1 MGRRACVSVFCA
13 ACWRGVC
20 APASFAQEKSAAPA
34 AAGEATVQVIQ
45 TAAAAA
51 RPEGRGDQAGAG
63 DARSADAGARA
74 RRSIGRTASRPG
86 HPSLQARPEHP
97 HPTSP
102 VRRARRRPESGTVK
116 RPEKPATPPN
126 PEELHV
132 RPDKDGVVRFQFRG
146 QSWPDVLEWFGDI
159 SGMSVD
165 WQELPADYLNI
176 ATQRGYTVDEIRD
189 LLNRHLLAR
198 GYTML
203 QQDEFL
209 IVVKCE
215 QLSAGLVPQVS
226 AGRAGRTQSA
236 RVRAG
241 AVRTRLDPG
250 G

>member
-1 MGRRACVSVFCA
+1 MLRDVVSLRA
-13 ACWRGVC
+13 
-20 APASFAQEKSAAPA
+20 ASLAQEKCSLNRPPPVAT
-34 AAGEATVQVIQ
+34 ATVQVIQ
-45 TAAAAA
+45 TAPSTGEAPKVITVKPGQAMPGQPSPDKPAPGQPA
-51 RPEGRGDQAGAG
+51 EGQPPGSPPPPGAPGTPPPDKPGEAGKEA
-63 DARSADAGARA
+63 
-74 RRSIGRTASRPG
+74 PG
-86 HPSLQARPEHP
+86 
-97 HPTSP
+97 
-102 VRRARRRPESGTVK
+102 SGTVK

-126 PEELHV
+126 PEEFQV

-176 ATQRGYTVDEIRD
+176 ATQRGYKVEEIRD

-209 IVVKCE
+209 IVVKCD
-215 QLSAGLVPQVS
+215 QLSAGLVPQVTL
-226 AGRAGRTQSA
+226 GGTGRTGSA
-236 RVRAG
+236 RLRAC

>member
-1 MGRRACVSVFCA
+1 M
-13 ACWRGVC
+13 
-20 APASFAQEKSAAPA
+20 
-34 AAGEATVQVIQ
+34 
-45 TAAAAA
+45 
-51 RPEGRGDQAGAG
+51 
-63 DARSADAGARA
+63 
-74 RRSIGRTASRPG
+74 
-86 HPSLQARPEHP
+86 
-97 HPTSP
+97 
-102 VRRARRRPESGTVK
+102 RRARRHPEPAPVK
-116 RPEKPATPPN
+116 RPEKPAAPPN
-126 PEELHV
+126 PEELNV

-215 QLSAGLVPQVS
+215 QLSAGLVPQVTAEELDGLNPHDYVRCCLNS
-226 AGRAGRTQSA
+226 IGSWRMKSRTNSS
-236 RVRAG
+236 RC
-241 AVRTRLDPG
+241 
-250 G
+250 